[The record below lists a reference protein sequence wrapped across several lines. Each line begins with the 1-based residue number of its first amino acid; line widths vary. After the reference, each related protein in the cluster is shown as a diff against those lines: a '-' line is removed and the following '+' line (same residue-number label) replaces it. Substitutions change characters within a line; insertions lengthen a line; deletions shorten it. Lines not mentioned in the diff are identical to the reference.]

1 MKPKD
6 GFIKKDI
13 CGIPCLL
20 PYGQNIADHIPELKL
35 NSTASIVWDLICQG
49 MDNEEIAKVLCNE
62 YGTGSGSIEAV
73 MEDIAEY
80 ENLLL
85 SYGILED
92 EKPCT
97 YTSTTHTKYFQTGS
111 LKIAFDGP
119 ATIFDK
125 YFKKFACTG
134 GECQQYIRFH
144 KGCPR
149 KHINGRVIIR
159 NETISVI
166 DTGNT
171 NGNYYI
177 FTFPSKYGIY
187 EMKVL
192 KDGSAVDI
200 YCTTPLCKEH
210 ENYIFHALRFA
221 FLIAA
226 QQHGMFVIHSASIL
240 YKGSAWLFSGC
251 SGMGKST
258 HTKLWNELYNTP
270 VLNGDL
276 NIISIKDGL
285 PVTYGLPW
293 CGTSGV
299 FTAASYP
306 LGGIIFLGKAP
317 VNTIKQLSA
326 DEKALS
332 VMQRLV
338 SPSWSEKL
346 LQKNLDFAEN
356 IVNKTYICM
365 FHCTKEPEAASDMKN
380 TIDKL
385 LG

>member
-13 CGIPCLL
+13 CGIPYLL
-20 PYGQNIADHIPELKL
+20 PYGQNIADHVPELKL
-35 NSTASIVWDLICQG
+35 NSTASIIWDLICQG
-49 MDNEEIAKVLCNE
+49 MDREQIAKALCDG
-62 YGTGSGSIEAV
+62 YCTGSSHAGDVIK
-73 MEDIAEY
+73 DIGEY

-92 EKPCT
+92 TKPCT
-97 YTSTTHTKYFQTGS
+97 YTSNPHTKYFKTGS

-119 ATIFDK
+119 GRLFDK

-134 GECQQYIRFH
+134 GKFQQYIRFH

-149 KHINGRVIIR
+149 KHINGNVIIR
-159 NETISVI
+159 NETISII

-171 NGNYYI
+171 NGNYYV
-177 FTFPSKYGIY
+177 FTFPPEYGIY
-187 EMKVL
+187 EMKVS
-192 KDGSAVDI
+192 KDGFAADI
-200 YCTTPLCKEH
+200 YCATPLCKEH
-210 ENYIFHALRFA
+210 ENHIFHALRSA

-258 HTKLWNELYNTP
+258 HARLWNNMYNTP

-293 CGTSGV
+293 CGTSNI
-299 FTAASYP
+299 FTTGSYP

-326 DEKALS
+326 DEKVLS

-338 SPSWSEKL
+338 SPSWNESL
-346 LQKNLDFAEN
+346 LQKNLDFATN
-356 IVNKTYICM
+356 IANKTYICM
-365 FHCTKEPEAASDMKN
+365 FNCTKEPEAVSTIKN
-380 TIDKL
+380 TIDNL